1 MNASGFM
8 HKYYDWADFE
18 RFVQGLY
25 EGDGNVLVERDVT
38 ETDRHGSKR
47 QTDIKITR
55 RVRFN
60 TFTTLVEC
68 KRWKEPVSRDRID
81 VLAASIEALG
91 ASNGAIFTTTGFEAG
106 AINAAKAKG
115 IELFVVRDLTDEEWG
130 LPGRHIKLHLQ
141 VAAAE
146 LKNMKFDAM
155 ATPLIEQMP
164 EKLELHAE
172 LSKEKA
178 LDPGLDLFSVKTGT
192 RGPNLTSLLADTHEA
207 VLRQVTKSVSLINAG
222 RDGVVEIVSPCEL
235 DLTKTEYCQLRL
247 PSAAVRIGKVWFLMY
262 AEISQSTIEFDRG
275 EDLDFAVMVE
285 SFVSDQRMI
294 AHRKTPSQEIEF
306 EIQGSGAGE
315 VHSEDDKVVE
325 NGSTIVVQCSPYVGV
340 RGNATIKAL
349 AKDLFKVIVET
360 DGMKPQ
366 LSVTVQRSD

>member
-1 MNASGFM
+1 M

-91 ASNGAIFTTTGFEAG
+91 ASNGAIFTTTGFETG
-106 AINAAKAKG
+106 AISAAKAKG

-130 LPGRHIKLHLQ
+130 LPGRHVKLYLQ
-141 VAAAE
+141 VAAAQF
-146 LKNMKFDAM
+146 KDMKFEAM
-155 ATPLIEQMP
+155 ATPLIEEMP

-192 RGPNLTSLLADTHEA
+192 RGPNLTALLADAHEA
-207 VLRQVTKSVSLINAG
+207 VLRQLTRSIGLINAG
-222 RDGVVEIVSPCEL
+222 RDAVLEIVSPCEL
-235 DLTKTEYCQLRL
+235 DFTRTEYRQLRL
-247 PSAAVRIGKVWFLMY
+247 PSAAVRIEKAWVLMC

-294 AHRKTPSQEIEF
+294 AHRNKAALDIEF
-306 EIQGSGAGE
+306 DIQGESKAE
-315 VHSEDDKVVE
+315 PLAEDDKVVQ
-325 NGSTIVVQCSPYVGV
+325 NGSTIIVQCSPYVGIK
-340 RGNATIKAL
+340 GNGTIKGF
-349 AKDLFKVIVET
+349 AKDLLRVIVET
-360 DGMKPQ
+360 DGVKPQ
-366 LSVTVQRSD
+366 LSVSVQRR